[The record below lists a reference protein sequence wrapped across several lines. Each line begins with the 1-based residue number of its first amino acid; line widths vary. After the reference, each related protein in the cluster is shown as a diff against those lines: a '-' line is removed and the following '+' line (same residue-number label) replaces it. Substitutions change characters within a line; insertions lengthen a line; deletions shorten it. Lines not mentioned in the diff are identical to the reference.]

1 MVITPQFEESRMFL
15 VYSGQMPGRLP
26 KHPTHPNT
34 GQFPPQPQQRNT
46 HFKMLVALKM
56 RNPGSGKKL
65 F

>member
-1 MVITPQFEESRMFL
+1 MLL